1 MSRFP
6 SPRVAALPFIL
17 IPVLGLSGCQVPT
30 VAVTPPPPQAPVV
43 PPPLPP
49 PPPPVAVGPHEHLV
63 DTTGRVDIALLVP
76 LSGQMAPIGRD
87 MLDAAQLAI
96 IELGDD
102 KIALTPKDT
111 KGTAAGAAEAARRA
125 IAEGAKLLVGPLT
138 ASEVE
143 AVQPLAQAAG
153 VNVLAFSNVTRVA
166 GGNVFIL
173 GFLPQQEAKRIADY
187 AHSNGLNHLA
197 VLAPSSDYGQL
208 TADSFKAAGEA
219 DGAEVAPVEFYTP
232 TASDLKPVVK
242 HLAANGK
249 YGFNGLLLAEP
260 DPARLKTVAAS
271 LPAAEIDPTKVRLL
285 GTSRWDTP
293 TVGEEPALVGGWYA
307 APPPEARAA
316 FDQHFT
322 EGFGHGPQRLATL
335 AYDAVGIATVLER
348 TPGADFSTRALENP
362 SGFAGA
368 DGIFR
373 LLPDGTA
380 ERGLAVLQV
389 EHGGVTIVSPAP
401 QSFEATGQ

>member
-17 IPVLGLSGCQVPT
+17 IPVLGLSGCQIPT

-43 PPPLPP
+43 PPPSP

-87 MLDAAQLAI
+87 MLDAAQLAV

-111 KGTAAGAAEAARRA
+111 KGTPGGAAEAARRA
-125 IAEGAKLLVGPLT
+125 IAEGARLLVGPLT
-138 ASEVE
+138 AAEVE

-153 VNVLAFSNVTRVA
+153 INVLAFSNVTRVA

-187 AHSNGLNHLA
+187 AHSSGLNHLA

-219 DGAEVAPVEFYTP
+219 NGIEIAPVEFYTP
-232 TASDLKPVVK
+232 NASDLKPVVK

-249 YGFNGLLLAEP
+249 YSFNGLLLAEP
-260 DPARLKTVAAS
+260 DQARLRAVAAS

-293 TVGEEPALVGGWYA
+293 TLSQEPALVGGWYA

-316 FDQHFT
+316 FEQHFT
-322 EGFGHGPQRLATL
+322 EAFGHAPQRLASL
-335 AYDAVGIATVLER
+335 AYDALGIAAVLER

-373 LLPDGTA
+373 LLADGTA

-389 EHGGVTIVSPAP
+389 EHSGVTTVSPAP
-401 QSFEATGQ
+401 ESFQSTGQ